1 MPKILINDLAHYY
14 ERIGEGAP
22 IVFIHGAFAD
32 ARIWEP
38 QWAYFA
44 SHWRLL
50 RYDLRGHGRTGPSHL
65 SQYSM
70 ATFADD
76 LAVLLDALDIRAP
89 ILCGLSWGGSIAQAY
104 AIRYPGQLKGLLLAS
119 SAVAIDLTLLD
130 KILCNV
136 TFPYWAMRLAIR
148 SMSVQ
153 NFVHFSFWLARL
165 VMGKNWMSTDKAA
178 SKYLQQC
185 MYSME
190 ENEYLKIWDAIYN
203 FHGLPL
209 ERITCSTMV
218 LNGELESKNSFQH
231 TREILR
237 RVPRGSA
244 QIVPAAHH
252 AMNMEEPAA
261 FNRLAE
267 AFFREV

>member
-1 MPKILINDLAHYY
+1 MPKILINDLEHYY
-14 ERIGEGAP
+14 ELTGEGAP

-44 SHWRLL
+44 LHWRLL

-65 SQYSM
+65 SQYYL

-76 LAVLLDALDIRAP
+76 LAALLNALEIHAP

-130 KILCNV
+130 KIMCNV
-136 TFPYWAMRLAIR
+136 LFPHWAMRLAIR

-165 VMGKNWMSTDKAA
+165 AMGENWMSTDKTVRN
-178 SKYLQQC
+178 YLEQC
-185 MYSME
+185 MYQMD

-203 FHGLPL
+203 FHVLPL
-209 ERITCSTMV
+209 ERITCPTLV
-218 LNGELESKNSFQH
+218 LNGELESKNTFQH
-231 TREILR
+231 TREILS
-237 RVPRGSA
+237 RVPRASS
-244 QIVPAAHH
+244 QVVPAAYH
-252 AMNMEEPAA
+252 AMNLEEPVI
-261 FNRLAE
+261 FNRLVDG
-267 AFFREV
+267 FVQ